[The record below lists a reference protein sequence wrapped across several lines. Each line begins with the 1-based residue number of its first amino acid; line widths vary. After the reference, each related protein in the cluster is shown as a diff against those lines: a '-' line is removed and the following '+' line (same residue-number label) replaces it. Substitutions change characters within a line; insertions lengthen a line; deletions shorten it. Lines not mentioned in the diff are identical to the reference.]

1 MNNLILIGFKAAGK
15 TTLGKKIALQLNRPF
30 IDTDDL
36 FDEAPRDLFD
46 RLGEKEFRAL
56 ESSKLLSLEHLTG
69 HVIATGGGTI
79 LNANNRDFLSQL
91 GTVVFLN
98 TPRSIIESRLPRFL
112 SKYEA
117 RLGIYT
123 SMAHHVVTGEDQLW
137 EVIRLDP
144 FSA

>member
-1 MNNLILIGFKAAGK
+1 MNNLILIGFKSAGK
-15 TTLGKKIALQLNRPF
+15 TTLGKKIAEQLHRPF

-36 FDEAPRDLFD
+36 LGGAPRDLFD
-46 RLGEKEFRAL
+46 RLGEKAFREL
-56 ESSKLLSLEHLTG
+56 ESTKIASLKEVTG

-79 LNANNRDFLSQL
+79 LNPTNRDFLSHL

-98 TPRSIIESRLPRFL
+98 TPKHIIASRLPRFL

-123 SMAHHVVTGEDQLW
+123 SMAHHVVTGEEQLW

-144 FSA
+144 FSV

>member
-1 MNNLILIGFKAAGK
+1 MNNLILIGFKSAGK
-15 TTLGKKIALQLNRPF
+15 TTLGKKIAQQLNRPF

-36 FDEAPRDLFD
+36 LGEPPRELFD
-46 RLGEKEFRAL
+46 RVGEKEFRAI
-56 ESSKLLSLEHLTG
+56 ESSKLLSLQHLKG

-79 LNANNRDFLSQL
+79 LNPSNRDFLSQL

-98 TPRSIIESRLPRFL
+98 TPKSIIASRLPRFL

-123 SMAHHVVTGEDQLW
+123 SMAHHVVTCEDQLW

>member
-15 TTLGKKIALQLNRPF
+15 TTLGKKIAQQLNRPF

-36 FDEAPRDLFD
+36 FDEAPRPLFD
-46 RLGEKEFRAL
+46 RLGEKAFRAL
-56 ESSKLLSLEHLTG
+56 ESSKILSLEHLTG
-69 HVIATGGGTI
+69 HVISTGGGTI
-79 LNANNRDFLSQL
+79 LNPTNRDFLSQL